1 MRKSTHRL
9 PGLVLSNHEFIL
21 PLDHKKPNAE
31 KITVF
36 AREVVSVEHE
46 NKADLPW
53 LVFFQ
58 GGPGFPSPRPD
69 SKTGWLKRALK
80 EYRVL
85 LLDQRG
91 TGLSTPV
98 TFQTLAKIGSPQKQA
113 DYLKNF
119 RADAIVADAELIRRE
134 IIGAGTRWSGLG
146 QSYGGFCLTHYLS
159 AAPEGL
165 KEAIITG
172 GLPPIGVSIDAVYRA
187 TYGRVLEKNRR
198 YFARYPADG
207 PLAAEIVE
215 CLMRT
220 DVPLPGGGTL
230 TSKRFQE
237 LGLGFGFTD
246 GFEAVHYLLEHAFV
260 DGNSGRELSF
270 TFLRGVENALN
281 FETNPIYALL
291 HEACYLEE
299 QASHWAAQRIR
310 AEFPEF
316 DLAPGKPVLF
326 TGEMIYP
333 WMFDDYAYL
342 RPLKQAAQILA
353 EFEGWPRLYNLRTLE
368 SGSVPTVAAVY
379 YEDMYVE
386 TAFSVQTAAHI
397 PGIRLW
403 VTNEYEHNALRAD
416 GEQVLDK
423 LLAMLHGER

>member
-1 MRKSTHRL
+1 MRT
-9 PGLVLSNHEFIL
+9 
-21 PLDHKKPNAE
+21 
-31 KITVF
+31 
-36 AREVVSVEHE
+36 EV
-46 NKADLPW
+46 P
-53 LVFFQ
+53 
-58 GGPGFPSPRPD
+58 FPS
-69 SKTGWLKRALK
+69 
-80 EYRVL
+80 
-85 LLDQRG
+85 
-91 TGLSTPV
+91 
-98 TFQTLAKIGSPQKQA
+98 
-113 DYLKNF
+113 
-119 RADAIVADAELIRRE
+119 
-134 IIGAGTRWSGLG
+134 
-146 QSYGGFCLTHYLS
+146 
-159 AAPEGL
+159 
-165 KEAIITG
+165 
-172 GLPPIGVSIDAVYRA
+172 
-187 TYGRVLEKNRR
+187 
-198 YFARYPADG
+198 
-207 PLAAEIVE
+207 
-215 CLMRT
+215 
-220 DVPLPGGGTL
+220 GGTL

-270 TFLRGVENALN
+270 TFLRGVENALS

-386 TAFSVQTAAHI
+386 TAFSEQTAAHI

>member
-1 MRKSTHRL
+1 MSATAWCVERST
-9 PGLVLSNHEFIL
+9 PT
-21 PLDHKKPNAE
+21 A
-31 KITVF
+31 T
-36 AREVVSVEHE
+36 
-46 NKADLPW
+46 
-53 LVFFQ
+53 
-58 GGPGFPSPRPD
+58 
-69 SKTGWLKRALK
+69 
-80 EYRVL
+80 
-85 LLDQRG
+85 
-91 TGLSTPV
+91 LSTLVRGRPWHPIRIASAELGLGIRITLPPV
-98 TFQTLAKIGSPQKQA
+98 STINHAKKHA
-113 DYLKNF
+113 EYLKNF

-146 QSYGGFCLTHYLS
+146 QSHGGFCLTHYLS

-246 GFEAVHYLLEHAFV
+246 GFEAAHYLLENAFV
-260 DGNSGRELSF
+260 DGKSGRELSF
-270 TFLRGVENALN
+270 TFLRGVENALS

-299 QASHWAAQRIR
+299 QAS
-310 AEFPEF
+310 
-316 DLAPGKPVLF
+316 
-326 TGEMIYP
+326 
-333 WMFDDYAYL
+333 
-342 RPLKQAAQILA
+342 
-353 EFEGWPRLYNLRTLE
+353 GW
-368 SGSVPTVAAVY
+368 G
-379 YEDMYVE
+379 
-386 TAFSVQTAAHI
+386 
-397 PGIRLW
+397 
-403 VTNEYEHNALRAD
+403 
-416 GEQVLDK
+416 
-423 LLAMLHGER
+423 